1 MMVVNLAERPIFVIG
16 PERSGTTLLM
26 TMIGC
31 HPRISVPEVA
41 WLYPRFSP
49 YLHTYGDLEEPS
61 NLRTLAN
68 EMIFGLKTPFW
79 GVSVNPRTVVDD
91 VLAYLKEKSFGG
103 IYCAMLEWYAAQ
115 DGKPRWGEKT
125 PYNLFFV
132 DAILKD
138 FPNAQFIYVQ
148 RDGRDASAEY
158 LESAFGPT
166 NIYCAATIWKL
177 CQDAVKPWRNKLDES
192 QWLDVRYETLVREP
206 EDILDKVCT
215 FLGEEYSPD
224 MLNFHKSTIAQR
236 RAQTKDHKPLG
247 HAVNDKYVGIYRE
260 LLSLRDQKI
269 FAAIA
274 GEELDAIGYDVE
286 VEPLQLTQKQKDLY
300 TELDARIRAA
310 TLDAPEGHIVYE
322 SYNDWLI
329 DQRRE
334 RCKQGADREADLPPL
349 FSNGE
354 FYEELL
360 TGQRAWKKWK
370 DYFGVKRQYVS
381 HEIVL

>member
-1 MMVVNLAERPIFVIG
+1 MAISLAERPIFVIG

-49 YLHTYGDLEEPS
+49 YLHTYGDLETAA
-61 NLRTLAN
+61 NLQALAE
-68 EMIFGLKTPFW
+68 EMIFGLKTTFW
-79 GVSVNPRTVVDD
+79 GAKANPRTIVDE
-91 VLAYLKEKSFGG
+91 VLTHLQEKSFGG
-103 IYCAMLEWYAAQ
+103 IYCAMLDWYAAQ
-115 DGKPRWGEKT
+115 DDKPRWGEKT

-132 DAILKD
+132 EAILRD
-138 FPNAQFIYVQ
+138 FPNAQFIYVL

-166 NIYCAATIWKL
+166 NIYCAATVWKL
-177 CQDAVKPWRNKLDES
+177 CQDAVKPWRNKLDGS

-206 EDILDKVCT
+206 EDVLEKVCN
-215 FLGEEYSPD
+215 FLGEDYSPD

-247 HAVNDKYVGIYRE
+247 HAVSDKYVGIYRE
-260 LLSLRDQKI
+260 LLSLRDQRI
-269 FAAIA
+269 FAEIA
-274 GEELDAIGYDVE
+274 GEELTALGYDVE

-300 TELDARIRAA
+300 TELDGRIRAA

-329 DQRRE
+329 DQREE
-334 RCKQGADREADLPPL
+334 RRKQGIWSEVEQPAL
-349 FSNGE
+349 FSGSE
-354 FYEELL
+354 FQEELI
-360 TGQRAWKKWK
+360 TGQRAWRKWK
-370 DYFGVKRQYVS
+370 DYLGVKRQYASKEV
-381 HEIVL
+381 VL